1 MELEDGELPAVGS
14 AAKLFQSICYNN
26 KHALLASII
35 VAGWD
40 ETKGG
45 QVYSI
50 PLGGTLVRQPFAI
63 GGTLTVPHTVGV
75 LRNIGPLIHPLLH
88 LLWVAHTGSGSTY
101 IYGWVDEMYRPDMSK
116 DECVKFVQNGKHE
129 RDGHASSICCACTH
143 LTSSFSLPACP
154 LVSQHWHM
162 QWHVMAHQEVSF
174 VQW

>member
-40 ETKGG
+40 ETEGG

-63 GGTLTVPHTVGV
+63 GGTGTAPQHTVVV
-75 LRNIGPLIHPLLH
+75 LRNIGPLFTTSAPALGCTHRLGIHIH
-88 LLWVAHTGSGSTY
+88 LWVG
-101 IYGWVDEMYRPDMSK
+101 R
-116 DECVKFVQNGKHE
+116 
-129 RDGHASSICCACTH
+129 
-143 LTSSFSLPACP
+143 
-154 LVSQHWHM
+154 
-162 QWHVMAHQEVSF
+162 
-174 VQW
+174 